1 MSVLGLG
8 KAIKM
13 ATAMQGGSETA
24 RMAATEAALEEAPA
38 EFPVREY
45 IGAMALEL
53 AQMARWDGDE
63 ALARILESAASLA
76 GEAIKRTVVAQPA
89 GPRAA

>member
-1 MSVLGLG
+1 
-8 KAIKM
+8 M
-13 ATAMQGGSETA
+13 ATVMQGGSEAA
-24 RMAATEAALEEAPA
+24 RAATAQTSTDDGPA

-63 ALARILESAASLA
+63 ALARLLESAASLA
-76 GEAIKRTVVAQPA
+76 GETIKRTVVPQPA

>member
-1 MSVLGLG
+1 MT
-8 KAIKM
+8 
-13 ATAMQGGSETA
+13 TAMQGGSETA
-24 RMAATEAALEEAPA
+24 KAATANATVEEAAA

-63 ALARILESAASLA
+63 ALARLLESAASLA
-76 GEAIKRTVVAQPA
+76 GEAMKRTVVAQPA

>member
-1 MSVLGLG
+1 
-8 KAIKM
+8 M
-13 ATAMQGGSETA
+13 ATQYASESA
-24 RMAATEAALEEAPA
+24 GVVPAKAAEEEVAS

-63 ALARILESAASLA
+63 ALARILESAATLA
-76 GEAIKRTVVAQPA
+76 GETVTRKPVAVERPRPA
-89 GPRAA
+89 

>member
-1 MSVLGLG
+1 MGLLGDW
-8 KAIKM
+8 KAM
-13 ATAMQGGSETA
+13 AMAMAMQSASETTGA
-24 RMAATEAALEEAPA
+24 IPITSATDEVVP

-63 ALARILESAASLA
+63 ALARLLESAATLA
-76 GEAIKRTVVAQPA
+76 GEPMVRTPVAKPS